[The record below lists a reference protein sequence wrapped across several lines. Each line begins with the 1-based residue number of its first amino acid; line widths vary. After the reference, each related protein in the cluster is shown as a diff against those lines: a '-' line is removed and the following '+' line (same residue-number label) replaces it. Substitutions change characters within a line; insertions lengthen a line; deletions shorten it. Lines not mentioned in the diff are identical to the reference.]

1 MGEKSKTFDGDI
13 TSASE
18 GFQVKRWLCLLSIF
32 YISSFEGGELLELV
46 CQKFHR
52 IGMYVQFEIFT

>member
-1 MGEKSKTFDGDI
+1 MGEKSKTFDGGI
-13 TSASE
+13 TSAS
-18 GFQVKRWLCLLSIF
+18 GGVQVKRWLLTTF

-52 IGMYVQFEIFT
+52 TGMYTQFEIFT